1 MLNEPDKKHIGY
13 AILESGC
20 RYSMKEKFW
29 SVFTVNRGWIWSSD
43 LAVGDIVHS
52 IACPELDD
60 EVVGF
65 SFIEEVMNS

>member
-1 MLNEPDKKHIGY
+1 
-13 AILESGC
+13 
-20 RYSMKEKFW
+20 
-29 SVFTVNRGWIWSSD
+29 